1 MVQPARM
8 GWHEGEGSGRT
19 RWWVRRPGRPG
30 KTRPRRPAPRVAVA
44 RRQAA
49 PLTGKT
55 PGNGVLIVEA
65 DAFARDTLA
74 KLLRGR
80 GYAADTAASGR
91 EALRRLGSPLLPA
104 LILLDLR
111 LLDGWEFCRRCQRDP
126 RLAGIPIVVLT
137 AGEPLPPDKV
147 AALGVAGHLQKPI
160 VLDDLLHTI
169 DRLY

>member
-1 MVQPARM
+1 MVRPARM
-8 GWHEGEGSGRT
+8 GWHEGEGAGRI
-19 RWWVRRPGRPG
+19 RWWVRRPGNPG
-30 KTRPRRPAPRVAVA
+30 QAQPRRPVPRVAVA

-49 PLTGKT
+49 PLAGKV
-55 PGNGVLIVEA
+55 PGNSVLVVEE

-91 EALRRLGSPLLPA
+91 EALRRLRSPLLPA

-111 LLDGWEFCRRCQRDP
+111 LPDGWEFCRCCQRNP

-147 AALGVAGHLQKPI
+147 AALRVAGHLQKPI
-160 VLDDLLHTI
+160 VLDDLLRTI
-169 DRLY
+169 ARLC